1 MKLDRLTEIVEV
13 LAGRRGA
20 AGKRA
25 VRVEELDSYQTTIRQ
40 ITTEARSLLNRLGI
54 VVDVLG
60 DPDNLPADADAALSA
75 VAAARA
81 LAGIGANHVPNSDF
95 ADGLL
100 HWAVVGSLGGELTWD
115 LNPGGE
121 TWAGPDSPTMR
132 IFQDGNAAQ
141 TALVRM
147 TGVDTEGDPLYGI
160 YTTPGDWYQVSA
172 KLSTHRCIANL
183 YVRWIDEDGNEVS
196 TEEVA
201 TLDSTPGA
209 SDNPDSWGHLGAVVQ
224 APTGAVYRQIEWEK
238 EATEA
243 GQADSYA
250 FLYQPFSVRSKE
262 GALLADYSPGRN
274 PVVAGSRILAES
286 IETRTLKTD
295 SFEAAGLS
303 IFNGVLGSDD
313 FVTGTAGWQIEKDG
327 DAEFNN
333 LVVRGWL
340 QDGAVSDGGTDAA
353 ATATGYD
360 DNDVVCTL
368 STGPINIDEFWHFA
382 VTLET
387 RRRGKVSTF
396 DPKSVTW
403 SHNDIRTSVAFQY
416 RTYDGATWSGWD
428 DLWNASED
436 DDDVWTSQGF
446 VTHIQ
451 GSWDDVELRVVCE
464 TDETSGS
471 GGSSDESFT
480 QTNIRLAAIVAQAV
494 QK

>member
-1 MKLDRLTEIVEV
+1 M
-13 LAGRRGA
+13 
-20 AGKRA
+20 
-25 VRVEELDSYQTTIRQ
+25 
-40 ITTEARSLLNRLGI
+40 
-54 VVDVLG
+54 
-60 DPDNLPADADAALSA
+60 
-75 VAAARA
+75 
-81 LAGIGANHVPNSDF
+81 
-95 ADGLL
+95 
-100 HWAVVGSLGGELTWD
+100 
-115 LNPGGE
+115 
-121 TWAGPDSPTMR
+121 
-132 IFQDGNAAQ
+132 
-141 TALVRM
+141 
-147 TGVDTEGDPLYGI
+147 
-160 YTTPGDWYQVSA
+160 
-172 KLSTHRCIANL
+172 
-183 YVRWIDEDGNEVS
+183 
-196 TEEVA
+196 
-201 TLDSTPGA
+201 
-209 SDNPDSWGHLGAVVQ
+209 
-224 APTGAVYRQIEWEK
+224 
-238 EATEA
+238 
-243 GQADSYA
+243 
-250 FLYQPFSVRSKE
+250 
-262 GALLADYSPGRN
+262 
-274 PVVAGSRILAES
+274 
-286 IETRTLKTD
+286 
-295 SFEAAGLS
+295 
-303 IFNGVLGSDD
+303 LGSDD